1 MVLAVG
7 ACGGNTATEKSGQK
21 CADSEARGDLVVLAA
36 SSLQQ
41 VLDAIKP
48 EYLKNHPCVTSLTF
62 SYGSSATLASQ
73 IVNGSPADVF
83 LSANSKTMKTVVAN
97 QLVVGEAVVF
107 AQNKGEIMISAASP
121 FSRKI
126 SNIQD
131 LFSQQPEI
139 QIGLCVASAPCGS
152 LADTILINAQFAYN
166 DFKIARNNID
176 SESPSVEDLVTKI
189 KMGELDAGIVF
200 HSDCVWAKKDKAA
213 SCVEIPSEFNGREL
227 NTTSDYM
234 VAAVSNKS
242 LAQDFVQ
249 YVSSPSFVRAL
260 QREFG
265 FLAP

>member
-7 ACGGNTATEKSGQK
+7 ACGGNTGTGKSGQK
-21 CADSEARGDLVVLAA
+21 CADPDARGGLVVLAA

-48 EYLKNHPCVTSLTF
+48 EYLNNHPCVTSLAF

-73 IVNGSPADVF
+73 IVNGSPTDVF

-107 AQNKGEIMISAASP
+107 ARNTGEIMISPTST
-121 FSRKI
+121 FSGKI
-126 SNIQD
+126 SNIQN

-152 LADTILINAQFAYN
+152 LADTILTNAQFTYN

-200 HSDCVWAKKDKAA
+200 HSDCVGAKKGKAA

-234 VAAVSNKS
+234 IAAVSKKP
-242 LAQDFVQ
+242 LAQEFVK
-249 YVSSPSFVRAL
+249 YVSSPSFVQTL
-260 QREFG
+260 QGEYG